1 LWVHVHYI
9 RQISRSVRGS
19 TNNNQSAASHTTT
32 SKTSS
37 LAELNLRRRST
48 VGINGHVLTDNT
60 VVTAASAG
68 DSNASD
74 TSTTGTSTTAAA
86 DQHRPIPTATGG
98 HRRCDG
104 LTTAEHHVR
113 AVLWRLHPHSPCTGL
128 GLASHRHIL
137 GYGTSRPTLLH
148 ETSVIET
155 VTASHVI
162 GVLLSEYAE

>member
-1 LWVHVHYI
+1 MV
-9 RQISRSVRGS
+9 
-19 TNNNQSAASHTTT
+19 
-32 SKTSS
+32 S
-37 LAELNLRRRST
+37 LRHCPRTKLQPQYLKWTQVYSCHLLNLNLRRRST
-48 VGINGHVLTDNT
+48 VGINGDVPTDKT

-68 DSNASD
+68 ASNAND
-74 TSTTGTSTTAAA
+74 TGMTDTRTTAAA
-86 DQHRPIPTATGG
+86 DQHRPIPAAIGRD
-98 HRRCDG
+98 RRCDG
-104 LTTAEHHVR
+104 LAAAEHHVR
-113 AVLWRLHPHSPCTGL
+113 AVPRRLHPHSPCTGL